1 MVTAGIRPT
10 IGRPPLVRSAAACRE
25 RAERRRV
32 GVPAG
37 SHRCVAGA
45 ELACALGDN
54 LDHAG
59 RWRLVIPLPRH
70 PSRAPA
76 TPFNGEQRWDGST
89 TASGRKNR
97 PPPCCGRGAPVVRW
111 PTESDSA
118 ASDVDPARF
127 DLRII
132 RAMQSSGRPR
142 HDGWVRGKALL
153 PTGSG
158 QHAKRRGWDHAAND
172 APRTKRKRGDRGPL
186 TLQGRRCILRKH
198 PARCPLRVD

>member
-10 IGRPPLVRSAAACRE
+10 VGRPPLVRSAAACRE

-76 TPFNGEQRWDGST
+76 TPFNREQRWDGST
-89 TASGRKNR
+89 TASGWKNR

-111 PTESDSA
+111 PTES
-118 ASDVDPARF
+118 VAR
-127 DLRII
+127 RPTWTP
-132 RAMQSSGRPR
+132 RGSTCESSGPCSRPAAR
-142 HDGWVRGKALL
+142 DTTAGCV
-153 PTGSG
+153 
-158 QHAKRRGWDHAAND
+158 AKRYSRPDPVNTRNVAVGI
-172 APRTKRKRGDRGPL
+172 TPL
-186 TLQGRRCILRKH
+186 TMLHEQSESGETAVH
-198 PARCPLRVD
+198 